1 MATEAE
7 FAFEAGIVT
16 IDPQA
21 PEAHEWA
28 DDAILGIVIE
38 PQGDAV
44 ALKYT
49 PHAGI

>member
-1 MATEAE
+1 MATEPE
-7 FAFEAGIVT
+7 FADQAGIVAL
-16 IDPQA
+16 DAQA

-38 PQGDAV
+38 PQGDAA